1 MKNIET
7 MISTKDSA
15 YIKDMFN
22 WNLVA
27 LKKYSDYLEYVE
39 DEKIAKLLDEL
50 IKMHNKNC
58 EDLIRILEEGGLND
72 W

>member
-1 MKNIET
+1 MKNVPT

-27 LKKYSDYLEYVE
+27 FKKFNDYLDYIE
-39 DEKIAKLLDEL
+39 DEDIIKLVSSLVEMHIKNCTEL
-50 IKMHNKNC
+50 I
-58 EDLIRILEEGGLND
+58 DILEKED
-72 W
+72 K

>member
-58 EDLIRILEEGGLND
+58 EALIKILEEGGLND
-72 W
+72 

>member
-1 MKNIET
+1 MKNVPT

-27 LKKYSDYLEYVE
+27 FKKFNDYIDYIE
-39 DEKIAKLLDEL
+39 DEDIIKLVSNLVEMHIKNCTEL
-50 IKMHNKNC
+50 I
-58 EDLIRILEEGGLND
+58 DILEKEAK
-72 W
+72 